1 MLFKLSLKNI
11 KKSFKDYAIYFFT
24 LILGIAIFYVFNSL
38 ESQTVMLNLSKS
50 SSNSTTLITRV
61 LSVIS
66 VFVSFVLGFLI
77 IYANRFLMKRRKR
90 EFGIYMTLGMGK
102 RSISQIIFFE
112 TVLIGLISLIIG
124 LLFGIGLSQVMSIFV
139 ANLFEADMD
148 KFRFVI
154 SNFAILKT
162 IFYFFII
169 YVFVMLFNVIQ
180 VSRCKLIELI
190 ESKSKSEEI
199 KMKNPYVCMGV
210 FIFAVILL
218 SYAYYNVTVNASN
231 IDRAID
237 VYLQIIYGVVG
248 TFLVFWSLSGFIMK
262 LVMSMDKAYYK
273 NLNSFTLRQLS
284 SKINTT
290 VVSMSIICLMLFVT
304 ICVFSSSVSMN
315 ATLKSNMKKLAA
327 ADISIYKEMNLE
339 KTNEYGDVYT
349 KEQIDTSKLSVE
361 EVLENRRFDINSNL
375 TDVVSI
381 NKYQRKDVTLKDL
394 LDDYYEMLKAKNPDQ
409 VESDAVFYNRKSD
422 LVRISDYNKIAKLY
436 GKETYDLKDNEYMV
450 ICNYKNMIQMYNEGL
465 KSHPE
470 ITIGEKSYKPKYEEI
485 KDGYITMA
493 PESSNTGVILIPDD
507 VVDESMCIGQILA
520 GNYKANNK
528 QGKEKTEDK
537 VNEIRKELYKENLKE
552 NLGVD
557 IGSKIDIYNYNIGT
571 SAMAVFIGLY
581 VGIVFLISSGAI
593 LALKELSE
601 SADSKERYRT
611 LRRIGID
618 EGMINKSLFIQIG
631 IFFGFPLFLG
641 ITHSIFGI
649 QVANMMLE
657 SFGRDGLMKSI
668 IMTSIFVV
676 VIYGGYFI
684 VTYLCSKNIIK
695 ED

>member
-38 ESQTVMLNLSKS
+38 EKQTVMLNLSKS
-50 SSNSTTLITRV
+50 SSSSISIITTV
-61 LSVIS
+61 LSAIS

-102 RSISQIIFFE
+102 GSISQIIFFE
-112 TVLIGLISLIIG
+112 TVLIGIISLVIG
-124 LLFGIGLSQVMSIFV
+124 LILGIGLSQVMSIFV
-139 ANLFEADMD
+139 ASLFEADMD
-148 KFRFVI
+148 KFRFAI
-154 SNFAILKT
+154 SNVAIFKT
-162 IFYFFII
+162 ILYFFII
-169 YVFVMLFNVIQ
+169 YIFVMIFNIIQ

-190 ESKSKSEEI
+190 QSKSKSEDI

-218 SYAYYNVTVNASN
+218 SYAYYNVTFNANSMEK
-231 IDRAID
+231 ATD

-262 LVMSMDKAYYK
+262 LVMYIDKVYYK

-290 VVSMSIICLMLFVT
+290 VVSMSVICLMLFIT

-315 ATLKSNMKKLAA
+315 ATLKSNMKKLAT
-327 ADISIYKEMNLE
+327 ADISISKSMNLG
-339 KTNEYGDVYT
+339 KTNEDGYTYT
-349 KEQIDTSKLSVE
+349 KAQIDTSKLSVE
-361 EVLENRRFDINSNL
+361 EVLENRGFDTNSNL
-375 TDVVSI
+375 TDVVVI
-381 NKYQRKDVTLKDL
+381 NKYQTKEVTLKDL
-394 LDDYYEMLKAKNPDQ
+394 LGNYYEMLKAENPDQ
-409 VESDAVFYNRKSD
+409 VESDEVFYNIKSD

-436 GKETYDLKDNEYMV
+436 GKETYNLKNDEYMV
-450 ICNYKNMIQMYNEGL
+450 ICDYKNMIKIYNEGL
-465 KSHPE
+465 KSRSE
-470 ITIGEKSYKPKYEEI
+470 ITIGDKSYKPKYEEI
-485 KDGYITMA
+485 KGGYITMSS
-493 PESSNTGVILIPDD
+493 ESSNTGIILVPDD
-507 VVDESMCIGQILA
+507 AVEESMITDQILA

-528 QGKEKTEDK
+528 QEKDKIEDK
-537 VNEIRKELYKENLKE
+537 INEIREDVYEKNLVI
-552 NLGVD
+552 G
-557 IGSKIDIYNYNIGT
+557 IGSKIDIYNDNIGT

-581 VGIVFLISSGAI
+581 IGLVFLISSGAI

-601 SADSKERYRT
+601 SADSKDRYKT
-611 LRRIGID
+611 LRKIGVD
-618 EGMINKSLFIQIG
+618 ESMINKSLFIQIG
-631 IFFGFPLFLG
+631 IFFGFPLLLA
-641 ITHSIFGI
+641 IIHSIFGI

>member
-38 ESQTVMLNLSKS
+38 EKQTVMLNLSKS
-50 SSNSTTLITRV
+50 SSNSITIITTV
-61 LSVIS
+61 LSAIS

-112 TVLIGLISLIIG
+112 TVLIGIISLIIG
-124 LLFGIGLSQVMSIFV
+124 LIFGIGLSQVMSIFV

-148 KFRFVI
+148 KFRFAI
-154 SNFAILKT
+154 SNVAILKT
-162 IFYFFII
+162 IVYFFII
-169 YVFVMLFNVIQ
+169 YIFVMIFNIIQ
-180 VSRCKLIELI
+180 VSRCKLIDLI
-190 ESKSKSEEI
+190 QSKSKSEEI
-199 KMKNPYVCMGV
+199 KMKNPYVCIIV

-218 SYAYYNVTVNASN
+218 SYAYYNVTVNAIN
-231 IDRAID
+231 IEKAID
-237 VYLQIIYGVVG
+237 VYLQIVYGVVG

-262 LVMSMDKAYYK
+262 LIMYIDKFYYK

-290 VVSMSIICLMLFVT
+290 VVSMSVICLMLFIT

-315 ATLKSNMKKLAA
+315 ATLKSNMRNLAK
-327 ADISIYKEMNLE
+327 ADISISNKMNLE
-339 KTNEYGDVYT
+339 KTNENEHTFT
-349 KEQIDTSKLSVE
+349 KAQIDTSKLSIE
-361 EVLENRRFDINSNL
+361 EVLENRGFDINSNL
-375 TDVVSI
+375 NDVVII
-381 NKYQRKDVTLKDL
+381 NKYQTKEVTLKAL
-394 LDDYYEMLKAKNPDQ
+394 LGKYYEMLKAENPEQ
-409 VESDAVFYNRKSD
+409 VKSDEDFYSMKSD

-436 GKETYDLKDNEYMV
+436 GKETYDLKNDEYMV
-450 ICNYKNMIQMYNEGL
+450 ICDYKNMIKMYNEGL
-465 KSHPE
+465 KSRPE
-470 ITIGEKSYKPKYEEI
+470 ITIKDKSYKPKYEEI
-485 KDGYITMA
+485 KDGYITMS
-493 PESSNTGVILIPDD
+493 PESNNTGIVLIPDY
-507 VVDESMCIGQILA
+507 VVDKNMCTDQILA

-528 QGKEKTEDK
+528 QGKEQIEDK
-537 VNEIRKELYKENLKE
+537 INEIKKEIHEKKLCLS
-552 NLGVD
+552 
-557 IGSKIDIYNYNIGT
+557 ISSKIDIYNDNIGT

-581 VGIVFLISSGAI
+581 IGIVFLISSGAI

-601 SADSKERYRT
+601 SADSKDIYKT
-611 LRRIGID
+611 LRKLGID
-618 EGMINKSLFIQIG
+618 EGMINRSLFIQIG
-631 IFFGFPLFLG
+631 IFFGFPLLLG
-641 ITHSIFGI
+641 IIHSIFGV

-668 IMTSIFVV
+668 IMTSIFIV

>member
-24 LILGIAIFYVFNSL
+24 LILGISIFYVFNSL

-50 SSNSTTLITRV
+50 SNNSTNMIKKV
-61 LSVIS
+61 LSAIS

-102 RSISQIIFFE
+102 RSISKIIFFE
-112 TVLIGLISLIIG
+112 TVLIGIISLIIG

-139 ANLFEADMD
+139 AGLFEADMD

-169 YVFVMLFNVIQ
+169 YIFVMLFNVIQ

-190 ESKSKSEEI
+190 KSKSKSEKI
-199 KMKNPYVCMGV
+199 KMKNPYVCIGV

-218 SYAYYNVTVNASN
+218 SYAYYNVTANDNSN
-231 IDRAID
+231 MGRAID

-290 VVSMSIICLMLFVT
+290 VASMSIICLMLFLT
-304 ICVFSSSVSMN
+304 ICIFSSSVSMN
-315 ATLKSNMKKLAA
+315 ATLKSNMKKLAS
-327 ADISIYKEMNLE
+327 ADISIYNEMNLE
-339 KTNEYGDVYT
+339 KINESGENYT
-349 KEQIDTSKLSVE
+349 KAQIDASKLSVE
-361 EVLENRRFDINSNL
+361 EVLKNRGFDINSNL

-381 NKYQRKDVTLKDL
+381 NKYQRKEITLKDL
-394 LDDYYEMLKAKNPDQ
+394 LGDYYETLKSKNPDQ
-409 VESDAVFYNRKSD
+409 VESDKAFYNGKSD

-450 ICNYKNMIQMYNEGL
+450 ICDYKTMIQMYNKGL
-465 KSHPE
+465 KSHPK
-470 ITIGEKSYKPKYEEI
+470 ISIGGKSLKPKYKEI
-485 KDGYITMA
+485 KDGYITMWYE
-493 PESSNTGVILIPDD
+493 PNNRGVVLIPDD
-507 VVDESMCIGQILA
+507 VADESMCIGEILA
-520 GNYKANNK
+520 GNYKASNK
-528 QGKEKTEDK
+528 QGKEKTEYK
-537 VNEIRKELYKENLKE
+537 VNEIKKEFHKED
-552 NLGVD
+552 LGVYID
-557 IGSKIDIYNYNIGT
+557 SKIDIYNYNIST

-581 VGIVFLISSGAI
+581 VGLVFLISSGAI

-601 SADSKERYRT
+601 SADSKERYRI

-618 EGMINKSLFIQIG
+618 EKMINKSLFMQNA
-631 IFFGFPLFLG
+631 IFFGCPLLLG
-641 ITHSIFGI
+641 IIHSIFGI

-657 SFGRDGLMKSI
+657 SFGRDGLIKSI
-668 IMTSIFVV
+668 VMTSIFIVA
-676 VIYGGYFI
+676 IYGGYFM

-695 ED
+695 EA

>member
-1 MLFKLSLKNI
+1 MMLFKLSLKNI

-24 LILGIAIFYVFNSL
+24 LILGISIFYVFNSL

-50 SSNSTTLITRV
+50 SSISTTSITKE

-112 TVLIGLISLIIG
+112 TVLIGIISLITG

-139 ANLFEADMD
+139 ASLFEADMD
-148 KFRFVI
+148 KFRFII
-154 SNFAILKT
+154 SNFAIMKT
-162 IFYFFII
+162 ILYFFII
-169 YVFVMLFNVIQ
+169 YIFVMLFNIIQ

-190 ESKSKSEEI
+190 KSKSKSEKI
-199 KMKNPYVCMGV
+199 KIKNPYLCMAV
-210 FIFAVILL
+210 FVFAVILL
-218 SYAYYNVTVNASN
+218 SYAYYNVTANASN
-231 IDRAID
+231 MVRDID
-237 VYLQIIYGVVG
+237 VYLQIIYGVLG

-262 LVMSMDKAYYK
+262 LVMSMDKVYYK

-290 VVSMSIICLMLFVT
+290 VASMSIICLMLFLT
-304 ICVFSSSVSMN
+304 ICIFSSSIAMN
-315 ATLKSNMKKLAA
+315 ATLKSNMKKLAPV
-327 ADISIYKEMNLE
+327 DISIDKEMNLE
-339 KTNEYGDVYT
+339 KANEYGDNYT
-349 KEQIDTSKLSVE
+349 KKQIDTSKLSVE
-361 EVLENRRFDINSNL
+361 KVLKNRDFDINPNL

-381 NKYQRKDVTLKDL
+381 NKYQTKEITLKYL
-394 LDDYYEMLKAKNPDQ
+394 LGDYYETLKAKNPDQ
-409 VESDAVFYNRKSD
+409 VESDEVFYNKKSD

-450 ICNYKNMIQMYNEGL
+450 ICDYKNMIQIYNEGL
-465 KSHPE
+465 KSHPK
-470 ITIGEKSYKPKYEEI
+470 ITIGDKLLNPKYEEI
-485 KDGYITMA
+485 KDGYITM
-493 PESSNTGVILIPDD
+493 SYDLSNTGVILIPDD
-507 VVDESMCIGQILA
+507 VVDESMCIGEILA
-520 GNYKANNK
+520 GNYKASNK

-537 VNEIRKELYKENLKE
+537 VNEIKKEFYKED
-552 NLGVD
+552 LGVG
-557 IGSKIDIYNYNIGT
+557 IMSKIDIYNYNIRT
-571 SAMAVFIGLY
+571 SAMAVFVGLY
-581 VGIVFLISSGAI
+581 VGLVFLISSGAI

-601 SADSKERYRT
+601 STDSKERYIT

-618 EGMINKSLFIQIG
+618 EKMINKSLFMQIA
-631 IFFGFPLFLG
+631 IFFGFPLLLG
-641 ITHSIFGI
+641 IIHSIFGI

-657 SFGRDGLMKSI
+657 SFGRDGLIKSI
-668 IMTSIFVV
+668 VMTSIFIVA
-676 VIYGGYFI
+676 IYGGYFM

-695 ED
+695 EA

>member
-24 LILGIAIFYVFNSL
+24 LILGISIFYVFNSL

-50 SSNSTTLITRV
+50 SNNSTNMIKKV
-61 LSVIS
+61 LSAIS

-102 RSISQIIFFE
+102 RSISKIIFFE
-112 TVLIGLISLIIG
+112 TVLIGIISLIIG

-139 ANLFEADMD
+139 ASLFEADMD

-169 YVFVMLFNVIQ
+169 YIFVMLFNVIQ

-190 ESKSKSEEI
+190 KSKSKSEKI
-199 KMKNPYVCMGV
+199 KMKNPYVCIGV

-218 SYAYYNVTVNASN
+218 SYAYYNVTANDNSN
-231 IDRAID
+231 MGRAID

-262 LVMSMDKAYYK
+262 LVMSMDKAYYN

-290 VVSMSIICLMLFVT
+290 VASMSIICLMLFLT
-304 ICVFSSSVSMN
+304 ICIFSSSVSMN
-315 ATLKSNMKKLAA
+315 ATLKSNMRKLAT

-339 KTNEYGDVYT
+339 KTNEFGENYT
-349 KEQIDTSKLSVE
+349 KKQIDASKLSVE
-361 EVLENRRFDINSNL
+361 KVLKNRGFDINSNL
-375 TDVVSI
+375 TDIVSI
-381 NKYQRKDVTLKDL
+381 NKYQRKEITLKDL
-394 LDDYYEMLKAKNPDQ
+394 LGDYYETLKAKNPDQ
-409 VESDAVFYNRKSD
+409 VESDKAFYNGKSD
-422 LVRISDYNKIAKLY
+422 LIRISDYNKIAKLY

-450 ICNYKNMIQMYNEGL
+450 ICNHKNMIQMYNEGL
-465 KSHPE
+465 KSHPD
-470 ITIGEKSYKPKYEEI
+470 ITIGGKLLNPKYEEI
-485 KDGYITMA
+485 KDGYITM
-493 PESSNTGVILIPDD
+493 SYDLSNTGAVLIPDD
-507 VVDESMCIGQILA
+507 VVDGMCIGQILA
-520 GNYKANNK
+520 GNYKASNK

-537 VNEIRKELYKENLKE
+537 VNEIRKEFYKENLG
-552 NLGVD
+552 LG
-557 IGSKIDIYNYNIGT
+557 IMSKIDIYNYNIST

-581 VGIVFLISSGAI
+581 VGLVFLISSGAI
-593 LALKELSE
+593 LALRELSE
-601 SADSKERYRT
+601 SADSKERYIT

-618 EGMINKSLFIQIG
+618 EKMINKSLFIQIA
-631 IFFGFPLFLG
+631 IFFGCPLLLG
-641 ITHSIFGI
+641 IIHSIFGI
-649 QVANMMLE
+649 QVANIMLE

-668 IMTSIFVV
+668 IMTSIFIVA
-676 VIYGGYFI
+676 IYGGYFI

-695 ED
+695 EA